1 MRIDV
6 EGFPNKGGLRRRDA
20 IAHAPLVYS
29 GAAHT
34 EESGYSLLSPVF
46 LHHVSECFHAP
57 SVTYGDMGCQAQKTP
72 LVSDMKIQT
81 CENACM
87 NTSRQIRTLREQRNL
102 SQEGF
107 AEAIGKSRSLVAA
120 WEAGRKEPGRDS
132 LQAISR
138 VFGVP
143 MSYIL
148 GDDASVKAVAEG
160 PSEVTLL
167 EMFRSADAVT
177 QNSVLHILSLSKAKE

>member
-1 MRIDV
+1 
-6 EGFPNKGGLRRRDA
+6 
-20 IAHAPLVYS
+20 
-29 GAAHT
+29 
-34 EESGYSLLSPVF
+34 
-46 LHHVSECFHAP
+46 
-57 SVTYGDMGCQAQKTP
+57 
-72 LVSDMKIQT
+72 MKIRT